1 MANTVLA
8 DLAVALASGAIKV
21 VDLSVTL
28 SADTPILELP
38 EEFGWGKS
46 WPFSKEEISPPLNNT
61 GPPCGFGQYH
71 YSCSLMFL
79 VYFRMLPPF
88 EHHDYS

>member
-1 MANTVLA
+1 MTNTVLM
-8 DLAVALASGAIKV
+8 DLAVGLASGAVKV

-46 WPFSKEEISPPLNNT
+46 WPFSKEEISLS
-61 GPPCGFGQYH
+61 F
-71 YSCSLMFL
+71 SLLLFKIFFFATYLKISMRYIILKHICVFK
-79 VYFRMLPPF
+79 Y
-88 EHHDYS
+88 YK